1 MIPDLNRLKVFV
13 AIYAKTSIVEA
24 ARELNISQSAV
35 SQQLK
40 KLERELKT
48 PLFTRLPKRLVPTA
62 EADELYRF
70 LQPFLQNL
78 ADEILLLR
86 KGREHPSGN
95 LRVGAPVEFGKT
107 YFPGIIAS
115 FLREY
120 PDVSVSLS
128 LGDPSVLIPALS
140 HGELD
145 FAMVDVFLTQSQA
158 LGDLSIFN
166 IRRIVNEEVILAGS
180 REYCHDRLNMDFS
193 LENLLAGE
201 FITYKNDALALRNWF
216 RHHFKLLSPKINI
229 VFTVDSLQAVISGIE
244 HRIGLG
250 IVASHLVYE
259 EIRQGRLVPITTGK
273 PEIINRISLVQLQ
286 DKVPSVTEK
295 TFLRHMMRE
304 IKRVGVLMDY
314 SKVAERIRAS

>member
-1 MIPDLNRLKVFV
+1 MLPDLNRLKVF
-13 AIYAKTSIVEA
+13 ACIYAKASIVDA
-24 ARELNISQSAV
+24 ARQMNITQSAV

-48 PLFTRLPKRLVPTA
+48 PLFTRLPRRLVPTA
-62 EADELYRF
+62 AADELYGV
-70 LQPFLQNL
+70 LQPFFQNL
-78 ADEILLLR
+78 EDEVRTLR
-86 KGREHPSGN
+86 EGREHPAGN

-115 FLREY
+115 FRREY

-128 LGDPSVLIPALS
+128 LGDPSILIPALS
-140 HGELD
+140 RGELD
-145 FAMVDVFLTQSQA
+145 FAMVDVFLTQSPA
-158 LGDLSIFN
+158 LGDLSLFS

-180 REYCHDRLNMDFS
+180 QQYCREKLNADFS
-193 LENLLAGE
+193 LESLLAGE
-201 FITYKNDALALRNWF
+201 FITYRNDALALRNWF

-244 HRIGLG
+244 HHIGLG
-250 IVASHLVYE
+250 IVASHLVYDK
-259 EIRQGRLVPITTGK
+259 IQAGNLVPVATGK
-273 PEIINRISLVQLQ
+273 PEIVNRISLVQLQ
-286 DKVPSVTEK
+286 DKVPNLTEK

>member
-1 MIPDLNRLKVFV
+1 MLPDLNRLKVFA
-13 AIYAKTSIVEA
+13 AIYANFSIVEA
-24 ARELNISQSAV
+24 ARQLNITPSAV

-62 EADELYRF
+62 EANELYRF
-70 LQPFLQNL
+70 MQPFLQSL
-78 ADEILLLR
+78 EDEVRLLR
-86 KGREHPSGN
+86 EGREHPSGN
-95 LRVGAPVEFGKT
+95 LRVGAPMEFGKT

-115 FLREY
+115 FLRDY
-120 PDVSVSLS
+120 PEVTFSLS
-128 LGDPSVLIPALS
+128 LGDPSVLIPDLS
-140 HGELD
+140 RGELD
-145 FAMVDVFLTQSQA
+145 FAMVDVFLTQSHA

-180 REYCHDRLNMDFS
+180 RDYCRGRLNMDFT

-216 RHHFKLLSPKINI
+216 RHHFKLLSPKINT

-244 HRIGLG
+244 HCIGLG
-250 IVASHLVYE
+250 IVASHLVYDQ
-259 EIRQGRLVPITTGK
+259 IQNGSLVPIATGK
-273 PEIINRISLVQLQ
+273 PEIVNRISLVQLQ
-286 DKVPSVTEK
+286 DKVPSLTEK

-304 IKRVGVLMDY
+304 IKRIGVLMDY